1 MATERTLPENAFL
14 CEATWEVCNKIGG
27 IHTVLASKIVRAQ
40 QAFADN
46 YVCVGPYLS
55 QNPAFHETDVPE
67 PWQPVR
73 DELAGQGIGFHFGTW
88 ITDGDPTTILLS
100 FEGLLPQ
107 LDSYKGRFWEKFGI
121 ETLGIDYWDIGQPLV
136 WSIAVAKLLQAMHRN
151 FADKQLIFHGHEW
164 WTAGT
169 FMTLSLDGASAIKTT
184 FTTHATVLGRAL
196 TAQGTDI
203 YTNID
208 SVNPDEAAKKYN
220 VVTKHQLEAI
230 AANLSTVFTTVSDL
244 TGREA
249 TAFLKRTPTLITEN
263 GLDSTMF
270 PAFDE
275 LCVKHK
281 AMRQKL
287 HEFVTAYFFPSYQFN
302 LHRTTYQFTMGRY
315 ELHNKGYDL
324 YLQSLGELNTK
335 LKSEDS
341 DSTIVAFLFVPG
353 DARRLRPE
361 VSFQLA
367 ARHHISRMLREMAEL
382 QHLELYRHLWTNEGI
397 SSTDTRLLPKSLRSD
412 IDQIL
417 VRLPK
422 YEAVPVSPYDLGDP
436 EHDGM
441 LTCCRKFGLENRE
454 EDRVKVVLVPTY
466 LDGFDQL
473 FRQSLY
479 DLVAGCDL
487 GVFPSLYEP
496 WGYTPME
503 SLAMGVPAVTSDLAG
518 FGLAIQSRYPESK
531 GAIPLKREG
540 LSDDVVLQ
548 ALTEMLERHLRT
560 RDRERLSMR
569 MAAYDLVQHFDWKEL
584 YQTYVAAYSIGLS
597 TPEGE
602 VAKPQKKHAH

>member
-1 MATERTLPENAFL
+1 MSAAHTLPENAFL

-40 QAFADN
+40 QAFGEN
-46 YVCVGPYLS
+46 YLCVGPYLP
-55 QNPAFHETDVPE
+55 QNPTFHETELPQS
-67 PWQPVR
+67 WSAVR
-73 DELAGQGIGFHFGTW
+73 DELASQGIDIHYGTW

-100 FEGLLPQ
+100 FDGIAPQ
-107 LDSYKGRFWEKFGI
+107 LDSYKARFWEAFKV
-121 ETLGIDYWDIGQPLV
+121 ESLGIDYWDIGQPLV
-136 WSIAVAKLLQAMHRN
+136 WSIAVAKLLQAIGHA
-151 FADKQLIFHGHEW
+151 FPEKALLFHGHEW

-169 FMTLSLDGASAIKTT
+169 FMTLKLDGATNVTSA

-208 SVNPDEAAKKYN
+208 SVNPDEAAKTYN

-230 AANLSTVFTTVSDL
+230 AANLATVFTTVSNL

-249 TAFLKRTPTLITEN
+249 TAFLKRTPTVITEN

-275 LCVKHK
+275 LCAKHT

-302 LHRTTYQFTMGRY
+302 LHHTTYQFTMGRY

-324 YLQSLGELNTK
+324 YLHSLGELNTK
-335 LKSEDS
+335 LKEEGS
-341 DSTIVAFLFVPG
+341 DKTVVAFMFVPG

-361 VSFQLA
+361 VAFQLS
-367 ARHHISRMLREMAEL
+367 ARHHISRMLREMAEF

-397 SSTDTRLLPKSLRSD
+397 SSTDTRLIPKNLLSD
-412 IDQIL
+412 IKQIL

-422 YEAVPVSPYDLGDP
+422 YEAVPISPYDLGDP

-441 LTCCRKFGLENRE
+441 LRCCAEYGLANRE
-454 EDRVKVVLVPTY
+454 EDRVKIVEVPVY

-503 SLAMGVPAVTSDLAG
+503 SLAMGTPAVTSDLAG
-518 FGLAIQSRYPESK
+518 FGLAIQSRNPESK
-531 GAIPLKREG
+531 GAMLLKREG
-540 LSDDVVLQ
+540 ISDDA
-548 ALTEMLERHLRT
+548 ALPELTKLLERHLHT
-560 RDRERLSMR
+560 RERERLNMR
-569 MAAYDLVQHFDWKEL
+569 IGAYELIQHFDWREL
-584 YQTYVAAYSIGLS
+584 YQTYLEAYMIGLS
-597 TPEGE
+597 TPAGE
-602 VAKPQKKHAH
+602 VATKHI